1 MVLADP
7 RKSCVTVIQFDLLYL
22 VDDERMLP
30 QDTVAGMSVQNKAIP
45 DDNGIQQPPFVEN
58 VLLKLLFFFKIQ
70 GRDLALKL
78 RVDFTAP

>member
-1 MVLADP
+1 
-7 RKSCVTVIQFDLLYL
+7 
-22 VDDERMLP
+22 MLP

-45 DDNGIQQPPFVEN
+45 DDNGIQQPSFVEN

-78 RVDFTAP
+78 RVDFKRMPLLILSDMKSLNGIALAKTTPI